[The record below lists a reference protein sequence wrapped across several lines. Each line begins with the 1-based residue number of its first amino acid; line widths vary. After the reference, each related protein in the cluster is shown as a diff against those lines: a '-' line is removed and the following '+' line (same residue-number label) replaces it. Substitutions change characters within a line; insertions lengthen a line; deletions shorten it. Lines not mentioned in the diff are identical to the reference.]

1 MRMADLHEPDVLGTG
16 RARVT
21 AARASR
27 LLTETDRTV
36 SARPPAIHGSRPRAH
51 GVLLSRDTG
60 LVRATAGLSDLL
72 YLQHVMGNRTVQGLL
87 VARQQSTAE
96 GPLSPPQVRDAIAF
110 YRAQPARYTRD
121 IIKEIQQAVGT
132 DPTGSISAVDV
143 QAVAKRQQA
152 LNVDAEPKLKIDGM
166 AGPRTLPS
174 IFKFGLS
181 EDASVSDF
189 AKKAKETF
197 EAKDG
202 KSEEEKAKSLVSDL
216 INKRLAA
223 LNIPPVAVEV
233 ANDLGTRGA
242 FSSGDWKLKL
252 DRLQFQPGKF
262 HDLRDT
268 TATIYHEAR
277 HAEQDFRV
285 GQLLARQ
292 GKNAEQITAITGLNA
307 DVAKKAVDAKGD
319 ITAMQALIAQGWFD
333 SLHGAAGLARR
344 RRNSEELRAAFTAR
358 EAACDAF
365 KADPTPQNKAKL
377 DLAKARFD
385 RAVAEHDDLP
395 HEFDAERLESKVAT
409 QFGDPEQHDD
419 PCR

>member
-1 MRMADLHEPDVLGTG
+1 MRMADLHEPDVPGTG

-96 GPLSPPQVRDAIAF
+96 GPLSPTQVRDAITF

-216 INKRLAA
+216 VNKRLAA

-292 GKNAEQITAITGLNA
+292 GKSAEQITAITGLNA

-377 DLAKARFD
+377 DLDKARFD

>member
-1 MRMADLHEPDVLGTG
+1 
-16 RARVT
+16 
-21 AARASR
+21 
-27 LLTETDRTV
+27 
-36 SARPPAIHGSRPRAH
+36 
-51 GVLLSRDTG
+51 
-60 LVRATAGLSDLL
+60 
-72 YLQHVMGNRTVQGLL
+72 
-87 VARQQSTAE
+87 
-96 GPLSPPQVRDAIAF
+96 
-110 YRAQPARYTRD
+110 
-121 IIKEIQQAVGT
+121 
-132 DPTGSISAVDV
+132 
-143 QAVAKRQQA
+143 
-152 LNVDAEPKLKIDGM
+152 M

-216 INKRLAA
+216 VNKRLAA

-292 GKNAEQITAITGLNA
+292 GKSAEQITAITGLNA

>member
-1 MRMADLHEPDVLGTG
+1 VFLGRDNG
-16 RARVT
+16 CVT
-21 AARASR
+21 A
-27 LLTETDRTV
+27 
-36 SARPPAIHGSRPRAH
+36 
-51 GVLLSRDTG
+51 TG
-60 LVRATAGLSDLL
+60 GPGALL
-72 YLQHVMGNRTVQGLL
+72 YLQQVMGNRMVQRLL
-87 VARQQSTAE
+87 VARQEGTAE
-96 GPLSPPQVRDAIAF
+96 GSLSDAQVRDAIAF
-110 YRAQPARYTRD
+110 YRNQPARYTRD
-121 IIKEIQQAVGT
+121 IIIEIQKAVGT
-132 DPTGSISAVDV
+132 DPTGTIGAVDV

-152 LNVDAEPKLKIDGM
+152 LNVDAEPKLKIDGK

-181 EDASVSDF
+181 EEASVSDF

-233 ANDLGTRGA
+233 ADDLGSRGT
-242 FSSGDWKLKL
+242 FSSGDWKMRL
-252 DRLQFQPGKF
+252 DRLQFQPGKL

-277 HAEQDFRV
+277 HAEQHFRV
-285 GQLLARQ
+285 GQMLARQ
-292 GKNAEQITAITGLNA
+292 GKNAAQITATTGLNE
-307 DVAKKAVDAKGD
+307 DVAKKAVDTKGD

-333 SLHGAAGLARR
+333 SLHGAASLARR
-344 RRNSEELRAAFTAR
+344 RRNSEELRASFNAR

-365 KADPTPQNKAKL
+365 KKDPTPQNKAKL
-377 DLAKARFD
+377 EVAKARFGK
-385 RAVAEHDDLP
+385 AVDEHDDFP

-409 QFGDPEQHDD
+409 QFGDPEKHDD
-419 PCR
+419 PCL

>member
-1 MRMADLHEPDVLGTG
+1 V
-16 RARVT
+16 
-21 AARASR
+21 
-27 LLTETDRTV
+27 
-36 SARPPAIHGSRPRAH
+36 
-51 GVLLSRDTG
+51 
-60 LVRATAGLSDLL
+60 L
-72 YLQHVMGNRTVQGLL
+72 YLQQVIGNRTVQRLL
-87 VARQQSTAE
+87 VARQEGAAE
-96 GPLSPPQVRDAIAF
+96 GPLSPAQVRDAIAY

-121 IIKEIQQAVGT
+121 IIMEIQKAVGT
-132 DPTGSISAVDV
+132 VPTGSMSAVDV

-152 LNVDAEPKLKIDGM
+152 LNVDAEPKLKIDGK

-181 EDASVSDF
+181 EDDSVSDY
-189 AKKAKETF
+189 AKKARETF

-202 KSEEEKAKSLVSDL
+202 RSEEEKAKAIVNDL

-233 ANDLGTRGA
+233 VNDLGSRGA
-242 FSSGDWKLKL
+242 FNSGDWKLNL
-252 DRLQFQPGKF
+252 DRLQFQPGKL

-292 GKNAEQITAITGLNA
+292 GKKASEITAITGLNL

-344 RRNSEELRAAFTAR
+344 RRNSEELNVSFKAR

-365 KADPTPQNKAKL
+365 KKDPTPENKAKL
-377 DLAKARFD
+377 EKAKARFGK
-385 RAVAEHDDLP
+385 AVEEHDDLP
-395 HEFDAERLESKVAT
+395 HEFDAERLESKVAKL
-409 QFGDPEQHDD
+409 FGDPEKHND
-419 PCR
+419 PCL